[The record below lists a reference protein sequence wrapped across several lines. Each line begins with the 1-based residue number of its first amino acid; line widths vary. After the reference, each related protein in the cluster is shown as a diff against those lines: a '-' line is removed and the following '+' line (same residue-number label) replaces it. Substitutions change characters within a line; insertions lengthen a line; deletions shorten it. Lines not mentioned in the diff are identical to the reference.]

1 MVLIFLYKIFVV
13 LIHKSKKHKG
23 NRKIVEI
30 EKILQKKDLKIFLSY
45 YKYDIIKNNP
55 VLTKKDLDKLI
66 LEYKKTGDNLI
77 HDKIILSNAGLVLR
91 IAQKFSFGCPSIDIA
106 DLFHEGIKGLIE
118 ALGRFYI
125 CYSMDK
131 KIYPRTCKLLRNDN
145 TSLSYRRSQKENRAT
160 LSGIL
165 SFI

>member
-1 MVLIFLYKIFVV
+1 MYE
-13 LIHKSKKHKG
+13 S
-23 NRKIVEI
+23 E
-30 EKILQKKDLKIFLSY
+30 Y
-45 YKYDIIKNNP
+45 YIYDIIKNNP

-91 IAQKFSFGCPSIDIA
+91 IAQKFSFGCPGIDIA

-118 ALGRFYI
+118 ALGRFELSYQTAF
-125 CYSMDK
+125 ST
-131 KIYPRTCKLLRNDN
+131 IYPRICKLLRNDN

>member
-1 MVLIFLYKIFVV
+1 MYE
-13 LIHKSKKHKG
+13 S
-23 NRKIVEI
+23 E
-30 EKILQKKDLKIFLSY
+30 Y
-45 YKYDIIKNNP
+45 YIYDIIKNNP

-118 ALGRFYI
+118 ALGRFELSYQTAFSTYA

-131 KIYPRTCKLLRNDN
+131 KIYPRICKLLRNDN

>member
-1 MVLIFLYKIFVV
+1 MYE
-13 LIHKSKKHKG
+13 S
-23 NRKIVEI
+23 E
-30 EKILQKKDLKIFLSY
+30 Y
-45 YKYDIIKNNP
+45 YIYDIIKNNP

-118 ALGRFYI
+118 ALGRFE
-125 CYSMDK
+125 
-131 KIYPRTCKLLRNDN
+131 
-145 TSLSYRRSQKENRAT
+145 LSYQTAFSTYAT
-160 LSGIL
+160 PWIKKY
-165 SFI
+165 I